1 VEINEALGDEHMNW
15 RLCRE
20 KDELG
25 EGEEE

>member
-15 RLCRE
+15 KLCRK